1 MKALILAAG
10 RGRRME
16 DLSED
21 KNKCLIPV
29 LGRPLIEYSLDVASS
44 LDEIQEIVIIVGY
57 QAESIINRYGIIYK
71 GKPIRYR
78 IQYER
83 KGLVSAIETAIPDLE
98 GKDFFLF
105 LGDEIILRG
114 RHQEML
120 DAFKKEDLFVCCGI
134 IRQDDPLQVRKTYAI
149 IQGQDNVIYRLI
161 EKPERAINE
170 LMGTGNCIF
179 KYDIVNYIPR
189 VPIHHIRNEKEL
201 PDLIQCAIDDG
212 RLVKSFVITDTYI
225 NVNTK
230 EELQRIEQVFKN
242 QSIM

>member
-1 MKALILAAG
+1 MKAIILAAG

-16 DLSED
+16 ELSED

-29 LGRPLIEYSLDVASS
+29 FGKPLIEYSLDAAQSV
-44 LDEIQEIVIIVGY
+44 DEIEEIVIVVGY
-57 QAESIINRYGIIYK
+57 QAESIINRYGITYR
-71 GKPIRYR
+71 GKPVRYR
-78 IQYER
+78 IQHER
-83 KGLVSAIETAIPDLE
+83 KGLVSAIECAATDLE

-114 RHQEML
+114 RHREMIEFFKQEN
-120 DAFKKEDLFVCCGI
+120 LFACCGVI
-134 IRQDDPLQVRKTYAI
+134 KQTDPLQVRKTYAI
-149 IQGQDNVIYRLI
+149 IQSADNVIYRLI

-179 KYDIVNYIPR
+179 KNSIIDYIPK
-189 VPIHHIRNEKEL
+189 VPIHHVRNEKEL

-212 RLVKSFVITDTYI
+212 RLVKSFIITDTYI

-230 EELQRIEQVFKN
+230 EELEALE
-242 QSIM
+242 SSSTGLG

>member
-10 RGRRME
+10 RGKRME

-29 LGRPLIEYSLDVASS
+29 FGKPLIEYSLDVASS
-44 LDEIQEIVIIVGY
+44 LEEIKEIVIVVGY
-57 QAESIINRYGIIYK
+57 QAESIINRYGISYR

-78 IQYER
+78 IQHER

-98 GKDFFLF
+98 GKDFCLF
-105 LGDEIILRG
+105 LGDEIILKG
-114 RHQEML
+114 RHREMI
-120 DAFKKEDLFVCCGI
+120 DAFINENMFACCGI
-134 IRQDDPLQVRKTYAI
+134 IKQYDPLQVRKTYAI
-149 IQGQDNVIYRLI
+149 IQSPEGVIYRLI
-161 EKPERAINE
+161 EKPERAIND

-179 KYDIVNYIPR
+179 NNAIVQYIPR

-212 RLVKSFVITDTYI
+212 RLVKSFIITDHYI

-230 EELQRIEQVFKN
+230 EELERIEKKF
-242 QSIM
+242 

>member
-10 RGRRME
+10 RGKRME

-29 LGRPLIEYSLDVASS
+29 LGKPLIEYSLDTASS
-44 LDEIQEIVIIVGY
+44 LDEIEEIIIIVGY
-57 QAESIINRYGIIYK
+57 QAESIINKYGIVYK

-78 IQYER
+78 IQHER
-83 KGLVSAIETAIPDLE
+83 KGLVSAIETSITDLD
-98 GKDFFLF
+98 GGDFFLF
-105 LGDEIILRG
+105 LGDEIILKG
-114 RHQEML
+114 RHKEMI
-120 DAFKKEDLFVCCGI
+120 DVFYRENIFVCCGI
-134 IRQDDPLQVRKTYAI
+134 IKQEDPFEVRKTYAI
-149 IQGQDNVIYRLI
+149 IQSPDNVIYRLI
-161 EKPERAINE
+161 EKPERAINN

-179 KYDIVNYIPR
+179 KNEIINYIPR

-212 RLVKSFVITDTYI
+212 RPVKSFIITDTYI

-230 EELQRIEQVFKN
+230 EELARL
-242 QSIM
+242 ST